1 MSISTVLVY
10 VAILVALGL
19 AVTLTFSAVDKYG
32 LLDLVKKSRA
42 TRRVKYHVRRVLS
55 HAASRSARSTRPG
68 TLR

>member
-10 VAILVALGL
+10 VAILIALGL

-42 TRRVKYHVRRVLS
+42 TR
-55 HAASRSARSTRPG
+55 AG
-68 TLR
+68 